1 MAVLEGVVVAMIIV
15 TGAYVGYHA
24 WQDWLHEPAEAH
36 HWSEPTQLDSAQA
49 PLEWGTRDL
58 HMTKL
63 PSLV

>member
-24 WQDWLHEPAEAH
+24 WQEWLHEPAEAH
-36 HWSEPTQLDSAQA
+36 RWPDPAQLDVARIPA
-49 PLEWGTRDL
+49 ELADAREPNT
-58 HMTKL
+58 